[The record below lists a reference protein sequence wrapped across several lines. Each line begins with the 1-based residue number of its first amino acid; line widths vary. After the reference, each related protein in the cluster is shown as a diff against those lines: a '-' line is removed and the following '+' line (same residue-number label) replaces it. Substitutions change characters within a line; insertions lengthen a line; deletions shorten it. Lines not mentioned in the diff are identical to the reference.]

1 MSQSPTST
9 YEPESESVPYGEIDL
24 AKGEGRRRKA
34 ALVLFAVWGVV
45 IALHYSA
52 GGQALVWG
60 LTAIASVHLFRLLTG
75 RPAHIALP
83 PVDMPGEGSAHST
96 ATATDALPFVS
107 VLVSA
112 KDEAAV
118 IARLVEQLDRV
129 DYPRDRYE
137 AVIINDASTDR
148 TPELL
153 DEHVG
158 RSRSVRAVHRKPGA
172 GGGKSGALNAVIPKT
187 RGDILAIFDADA
199 QFSPDLFRRV
209 VPLFNAEHLGA
220 VQLQKAVAQTVLTQP
235 DQDNFWVQGQTA
247 EMQLDCCL
255 QQQRIAADGMGEL
268 RGNGQFL
275 RRLALDDCRGFNE
288 ETITDDLD
296 LTLRLH
302 LKGWNIEAVTE
313 PAVIE
318 EGVTTA
324 KALWHQRNRWAEG
337 GYQRYLD
344 YWQSLG
350 RNQMGSAKTF
360 DMALFC
366 LFQYLLPQAAI
377 PDVLMAVLRQEAT
390 VLSPLLTLTF
400 VFSIGMMFMGLR
412 RAAIASTANLASVNV
427 SLLKLLNQ
435 TLIGS
440 IYMIHWFLIIS
451 TMGIRVAIRPKR
463 LKWVKTVHQ
472 GTDDS
477 PIVVS

>member
-1 MSQSPTST
+1 MSTPPSPA
-9 YEPESESVPYGEIDL
+9 YEKDSELVPYGDIDL
-24 AKGEGRRRKA
+24 ANGEGRRRKA
-34 ALVLFAVWGVV
+34 ALVLFAVWGLVL
-45 IALHYSA
+45 ALHCSDS
-52 GGQALVWG
+52 GQILVWG
-60 LTAIASVHLFRLLTG
+60 LTAIASVHLFRLLVG
-75 RPAHIALP
+75 KPEHVVLS
-83 PVDMPGEGSAHST
+83 G
-96 ATATDALPFVS
+96 TDGKGTENPEVLPFVS

-112 KDEAAV
+112 KDEEAV
-118 IARLVEQLDRV
+118 IGRLVEQLDRV
-129 DYPRDRYE
+129 DYPRSRYE
-137 AVIINDASTDR
+137 AVVIDDASSDR
-148 TPELL
+148 TPEWL
-153 DEHVG
+153 DELAG
-158 RSRSVRAVHRKPGA
+158 QSRSVLAVHRKAGD

-209 VPLFNAEHLGA
+209 VPLFQSNTLGA
-220 VQLQKAVAQTVLTQP
+220 VQLQKSVAQTVLNQP
-235 DQDNFWVQGQTA
+235 EQGNFWVQGQTA

-255 QQQRIAADGMGEL
+255 QQQRIAADGIGEL

-275 RRLALDDCRGFNE
+275 RRAALDDCRGFNE

-360 DMALFC
+360 DMVMFC
-366 LFQYLLPQAAI
+366 LFQYLLPQAVI
-377 PDVLMAVLRQEAT
+377 PDVLMGILRQEAT
-390 VLSPLLTLTF
+390 VLSPLLTVTF
-400 VFSIGMMFMGLR
+400 VFSTTMMFMGLR
-412 RAAIASTANLASVNV
+412 RGAIARSKTSKSSPFALGKT
-427 SLLKLLNQ
+427 LLQ
-435 TLIGS
+435 TLVGS
-440 IYMIHWFLIIS
+440 IYMVHWFVVIS
-451 TMGIRVAIRPKR
+451 TMGIRISIRPKR

-472 GTDDS
+472 GNDDS
-477 PIVVS
+477 PIAVS